1 MSSRQRRRLEQRE
14 TSAELSHDEFVR
26 PVVVISECLE
36 FEPVRYNGVKIPFD
50 LVRELDPHVSFRPIC
65 PEVQVGLG
73 VPRDPIRLVRLK
85 GARVAADQPLP
96 AELIQP
102 STGRDVTRAMTDFSD
117 RFLGGLDEVDGFVLK
132 SRSPSCGVG
141 GVKVFADPDAKSP
154 VAHRAGM
161 FASEVLERF
170 GWAAIEEEGRLLNYR
185 LRHHFLT
192 KLFALAR
199 LREVEAAG
207 RMRDLVSFQARH
219 KLLLMAHHQ
228 ARMRAL
234 GRLVANADGKPFAE
248 LVREYR
254 ILFGSALARP
264 ARVPSV
270 VNVLEHAYG
279 YVSKRISARE
289 KQLYRRELS
298 RYRSSRIPLGGV
310 VALVYSWAVRFEVDY
325 LLGQA
330 FFEPY
335 PEALMNVS
343 DSGKGRARGK

>member
-1 MSSRQRRRLEQRE
+1 MTSRRRLAPGRV
-14 TSAELSHDEFVR
+14 SDDDFVR
-26 PVVVISECLE
+26 PIVVISECLD
-36 FEPVRYNGVKIPFD
+36 FEPVRYNGAKIPFD
-50 LVRELDPHVSFRPIC
+50 LVRELEPHVSFRPIC
-65 PEVQVGLG
+65 PEVGIGLG

-85 GARVAADQPLP
+85 GAGSAAGHRLP
-96 AELIQP
+96 ARLIQP
-102 STGRDVTRAMTDFSD
+102 STGRDVTGAMADFGE
-117 RFLGGLDEVDGFVLK
+117 RFLGGLGGVDGFVLK
-132 SRSPSCGVG
+132 SRSPSCGLG
-141 GVKVFADPDAKSP
+141 GVKVFADPDGKSP
-154 VAHRAGM
+154 VAHRPGL
-161 FASEVLERF
+161 FAAEVLDRF
-170 GWAAIEEEGRLLNYR
+170 GWAAVEEEGRLLNYR

-199 LREVEAAG
+199 LREVEKRG
-207 RMRDLVSFQARH
+207 RMRDLVAFQARH

-228 ARMRAL
+228 TRMRAL
-234 GRLVANADGKPFAE
+234 GRLVANAARRPFAD

-254 ILFGSALARP
+254 IEFGAALVRP

-289 KQLYRRELS
+289 KRLYTRELR

-325 LLGQA
+325 LLGQV

-335 PEALMNVS
+335 PEGLMSVS
-343 DSGKGRARGK
+343 DSGKGRARAK

>member
-102 STGRDVTRAMTDFSD
+102 STGRDVTRAMTDFT
-117 RFLGGLDEVDGFVLK
+117 
-132 SRSPSCGVG
+132 CGVG

>member
-1 MSSRQRRRLEQRE
+1 MSAPGR
-14 TSAELSHDEFVR
+14 SAPGPSSDGDFVR
-26 PVVVISECLE
+26 PGVVISECLE

-65 PEVQVGLG
+65 PEVQIGLG
-73 VPRDPIRLVRLK
+73 VPRDPIRLVRLE
-85 GARVAADQPLP
+85 GARAGADHPLS
-96 AELIQP
+96 AQLIQP
-102 STGRDVTRAMTDFSD
+102 STGLDVTRDMADFSD
-117 RFLGGLDEVDGFVLK
+117 RFLGGIDGVEGFVLK
-132 SRSPSCGVG
+132 SRSPSCGLG
-141 GVKVFADPDAKSP
+141 GVKVFAAAEGKSP
-154 VAHRAGM
+154 VAHRAGL
-161 FASEVLERF
+161 FATEVLARF
-170 GWAAIEEEGRLLNYR
+170 PWAAIEEEGRLLNYR

-199 LREVEAAG
+199 LREVEAGG
-207 RMRDLVSFQARH
+207 RMRDLVAFQARH

-228 ARMRAL
+228 TRMRAL
-234 GRLVANADGKPFAE
+234 GRLTANADAKPFPE
-248 LVREYR
+248 VLREYR
-254 ILFGSALARP
+254 ILFGAALANP

-279 YVSKRISARE
+279 YVSKQIGAPE
-289 KQLYRRELS
+289 KRLYRRELD

-310 VALVYSWAVRFEVDY
+310 TALVYSWAVRFEVDY

-343 DSGKGRARGK
+343 DSGKGRARAR